1 MLNPALRP
9 TAQADGR
16 LFRLVATLVLM
27 LAALLVPVLTP
38 QPAHAADPLM
48 VCTGN
53 VDQQYDPGLL
63 LTPQT
68 VQFTASIGYAT
79 CLGDPE
85 VFDGYTELHATVT
98 NSCLLNQLF
107 GNALQT
113 ITWNN
118 GQTSTLAVSEVRVI
132 AGGTVT
138 ITGTGSVLSGR
149 YVGHKVV
156 QTTVIATPD
165 VLDCLAPPGVTK
177 ASGNVTFAILP
188 L

>member
-1 MLNPALRP
+1 MAM
-9 TAQADGR
+9 
-16 LFRLVATLVLM
+16 M
-27 LAALLVPVLTP
+27 LAALLTPALTTS
-38 QPAHAADPLM
+38 PAHAEDPLM

-53 VDQQYDPGLL
+53 VDQSYDPGLL
-63 LTPQT
+63 LTPQQ

-79 CLGDPE
+79 CLGDPD
-85 VFDGYTELHATVT
+85 VFDGYTELQATVT

-132 AGGTVT
+132 AAGTVT

-149 YVGHKVV
+149 YVGHRVV

-165 VLDCLAPPGVTK
+165 VLECLAPPGVTR
-177 ASGNVTFAILP
+177 ASGNVTFALLP